1 MPKPALSP
9 AAWRSASCVAS
20 GLSRTGISG
29 RTDASLRTG
38 GDRDAMTLDHDSL
51 HELWRMQLLDELR
64 RRRVALEYQP
74 QLDPEG
80 RRRPA
85 LDVLIASV
93 EDVERGALEELN
105 GKEEAPTG
113 GPPRKGGVMRSSILV
128 AYASKKGSTAEVAT
142 FVGKRLREHGLV
154 ADVRKAGEV
163 EDITFYDGVV
173 LGGSLYF
180 GRWHSDATS
189 FLKRFQERPLAV
201 FALGPKTASE
211 HDLAEARAQLERA
224 LGDAEPATV
233 AVFGGVID
241 PKKLRFP
248 FNRLPASDARDWT
261 AIAAWADEVASLV
274 ARQEVAV

>member
-1 MPKPALSP
+1 MNMALD
-9 AAWRSASCVAS
+9 
-20 GLSRTGISG
+20 T
-29 RTDASLRTG
+29 
-38 GDRDAMTLDHDSL
+38 DSL

-64 RRRVALEYQP
+64 GRRAALDYEP

-80 RRRPA
+80 RRRSA
-85 LDVLIASV
+85 LADLIAHF
-93 EDVERGALEELN
+93 EDRELAALQELA
-105 GKEEAPTG
+105 GDDEPPPAGPTTA
-113 GPPRKGGVMRSSILV
+113 PPRKGGVMRPSILV
-128 AYASKKGSTAEVAT
+128 AYASKKGSTEEVAT
-142 FVGKRLREHGLV
+142 FVGNRLRARGLGV
-154 ADVRKAGEV
+154 DVRKAGEV

-224 LGDAEPATV
+224 LGDAEPATI

-274 ARQEVAV
+274 ARQEVTV